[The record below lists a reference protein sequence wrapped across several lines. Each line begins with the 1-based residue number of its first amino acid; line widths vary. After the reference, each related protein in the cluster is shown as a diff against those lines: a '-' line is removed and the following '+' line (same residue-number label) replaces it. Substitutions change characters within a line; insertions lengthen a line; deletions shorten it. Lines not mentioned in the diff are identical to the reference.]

1 MYARLFSQPLTTIA
15 QSLSSIQQTS
25 AASKRVFTL
34 LEQEEL
40 IDESCKKA
48 KLKES
53 EIVEKIKN
61 DIKEIDKKYMPVIIV
76 EKQMYI

>member
-1 MYARLFSQPLTTIA
+1 MREKVSKLVLNLDKTFSMHDFRMVKGPNKTNVIFEIA
-15 QSLSSIQQTS
+15 IP
-25 AASKRVFTL
+25 F
-34 LEQEEL
+34 
-40 IDESCKKA
+40 DA